1 MGSISDSSFEWG
13 SEHAGPAPGPEPAIW
28 PHGQEQPEARAE
40 AVLDKGVLFW
50 GPWRCSTWTVSRHT
64 LRILEQS
71 LRGLQQRIINH
82 SMNCWWLLGYLVD
95 TDYVTQHMTKWT
107 GLQVL

>member
-1 MGSISDSSFEWG
+1 MLIKKRGGSISDSYFEWS

-40 AVLDKGVLFW
+40 AVLDKGVL
-50 GPWRCSTWTVSRHT
+50 GALEMLHMDVLRHT

-82 SMNCWWLLGYLVD
+82 
-95 TDYVTQHMTKWT
+95 
-107 GLQVL
+107 